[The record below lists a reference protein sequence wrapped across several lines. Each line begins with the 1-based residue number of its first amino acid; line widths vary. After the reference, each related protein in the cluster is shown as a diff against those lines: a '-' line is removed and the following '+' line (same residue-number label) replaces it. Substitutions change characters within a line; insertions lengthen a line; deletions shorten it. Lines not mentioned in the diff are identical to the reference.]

1 MVKGLPLVAGLVWLS
16 LGSLAS
22 AQTGFPFANETLYYN
37 VEWRLITAG
46 KAKVLWQ
53 RQSPGWQV
61 NVHLESVGL
70 VSKLFRVDDDY
81 SANLKNTFCASSS
94 QFLSHEGSRT
104 RETKISFDSATQK
117 ALYTETDR
125 LKNTVVMQKETE
137 IPPCVHDVAGGL
149 YYLRTLN
156 LEPGR
161 STEIAVTD
169 GKKSV
174 MAKVEA
180 QAREDIKTP
189 EGVFH
194 TIRYEAYL
202 FNGVL
207 YKRPAHLNVWLTDD
221 ARRLPVQIR
230 VRMSIAV
237 GTITL
242 LLEKH
247 E

>member
-1 MVKGLPLVAGLVWLS
+1 MLKGLPLVLGLLVS
-16 LGSLAS
+16 IAS
-22 AQTGFPFANETLYYN
+22 AQVNKELPSRETLYYN
-37 VEWRLITAG
+37 IEWRLITAG
-46 KAKVLWQ
+46 KAKVQWQ
-53 RQSPGWQV
+53 REPTGWQV
-61 NVHLESVGL
+61 NIHVESTGL
-70 VSKLFRVDDDY
+70 VSKLFRVEDDY
-81 SANLKNTFCASSS
+81 SSNLRNSLCAESS
-94 QFLSHEGSRT
+94 QLLSHEGNRV
-104 RETKISFDSATQK
+104 RETKITFDAATQK
-117 ALYTETDR
+117 AAYVERDLV
-125 LKNTVVMQKETE
+125 KNAVLASQETE

-149 YYLRTLN
+149 YFMRSLN
-156 LEPGR
+156 LEPGQ
-161 STEIAVTD
+161 SATESVSD

-174 MAKVEA
+174 TAKVEA
-180 QAREDIKTP
+180 QAREDIRTP
-189 EGVFH
+189 EGLFH

-221 ARRLPVQIR
+221 ARKLPVEIR

>member
-1 MVKGLPLVAGLVWLS
+1 MVKGLPLVAALVSLS
-16 LGSLAS
+16 LLPGALAQNI
-22 AQTGFPFANETLYYN
+22 ALPPRETLYYN

-46 KAKVLWQ
+46 KAKVQWQ
-53 RQSPGWQV
+53 REPAGWQV
-61 NVHLESVGL
+61 NIHVESAGL
-70 VSKLFRVDDDY
+70 VSKLFRVEDDY
-81 SANLKNTFCASSS
+81 SANLRNSLCAEST
-94 QFLSHEGSRT
+94 QLLSHEGGRV
-104 RETKISFDSATQK
+104 RETKIAFDGNTQK
-117 ALYTETDR
+117 ASYVETDR
-125 LKNTVVMQKETE
+125 LKNTVLVSKETE
-137 IPPCVHDVAGGL
+137 IPACVHDVAGGL
-149 YYLRTLN
+149 YFMRTLN
-156 LEPGR
+156 LEPGQ
-161 STEIAVTD
+161 SATEAVSD
-169 GKKSV
+169 GKKSIL
-174 MAKVEA
+174 AKVEA

-202 FNGVL
+202 FNGAL

-221 ARRLPVQIR
+221 ARKLPVEIR